1 MSLQGAIKS
10 LLDEGGI
17 DYKVNSKSFIMNCP
31 RCQKRDKLYI
41 RKHDGRFVCW
51 VCRDSDGF
59 GGAPEWA
66 LSELLGKHVGEIRQ
80 QLYGHSEG
88 DRSLFLNLQLS
99 DFFGE
104 DDSVPDSIE
113 EPLLEI
119 EPDPGFRDL
128 DSEAGRDGR
137 EYLESRGIPL
147 NVAKEY
153 GIQYWPVKKR
163 VVFPVKSHGQL
174 LGWQD
179 RYIGPTEYFDP
190 DLNLPISIPKT
201 ITSTG
206 LKRDRSLMFG
216 DRVVG
221 DHAILCEGPI
231 DAIKAH
237 ACGGN
242 VASMGKAVSRQQLN
256 LLRNS
261 GIKKLY
267 IALDPDAFVE
277 SHHILQEMGDD
288 FEIYDMRPPAKYKDL
303 GEMPIPEVYELFKK
317 AQKIDKSYFYLY
329 VKDHY
334 ASK

>member
-1 MSLQGAIKS
+1 MNIYGAIKS

-17 DYKVNSKSFIMNCP
+17 DYKVNSKSFIMACP

-41 RKHDGRFVCW
+41 RKNDGRFVCW

-59 GGAPEWA
+59 GGQVEWA
-66 LSELLGKHVGEIRQ
+66 LSELLGRPVSEIRQ
-80 QLYGHSEG
+80 KLYGVGEG
-88 DRSLFLNLQLS
+88 DRSVYLNLQLI

-104 DDSVPDSIE
+104 DDAVPE
-113 EPLLEI
+113 ALEPLLEV

-128 DSEAGRDGR
+128 ETDAGKDGR

-147 NVAKEY
+147 EVAKEY

-163 VVFPVKSHGQL
+163 VVFPVRSHGQL

-179 RYIGPTEYFDP
+179 RYIGPTDYFDGELGIP
-190 DLNLPISIPKT
+190 VSIPKT

-206 LKRDRSLMFG
+206 LKRDQALMFV
-216 DRVVG
+216 DRITS

-256 LLRNS
+256 LLKNS
-261 GIKKLY
+261 GIRKLY

-277 SHHILQEMGDD
+277 SGNILREMGDD
-288 FEIYDMRPPAKYKDL
+288 FEIYDMRPPTKYKDL
-303 GEMPIPEVYELFKK
+303 GEMPIPEVQELFKN
-317 AQKIDKSYFYLY
+317 APRINKSFFYIY

-334 ASK
+334 ARK